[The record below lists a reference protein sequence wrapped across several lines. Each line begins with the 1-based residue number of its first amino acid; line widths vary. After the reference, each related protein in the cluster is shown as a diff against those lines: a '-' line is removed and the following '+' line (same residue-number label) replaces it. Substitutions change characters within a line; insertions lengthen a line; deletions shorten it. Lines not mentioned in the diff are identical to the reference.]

1 MQGKAVVRICMVV
14 AVILSLGVMFGCAG
28 REFAPKDPYPYWY
41 YPKELPEA
49 DRAVDQA
56 RAAGKDKECPDA
68 FNAVKDEK
76 DRAYEIYAACRDNE
90 AIAMA
95 REAAAKAKELCPPK
109 AAAVKPRAEEAK
121 AEALEDIHFKFDKA
135 TLTKKAKMILK
146 KNAQILKASPDTKI
160 RIEGNACQHGSEQYN
175 QRLSMRR
182 AEAVRRFLI
191 KEGISSERLS
201 VVAYGKTKPL
211 FEQKPTPKNKN
222 SKEMKA
228 NRRVHFEIMD

>member
-1 MQGKAVVRICMVV
+1 MQGETAVKACVIVAVV
-14 AVILSLGVMFGCAG
+14 LSLGVMFGCAG

-56 RAAGKDKECPDA
+56 RVAGKDKECPGAFDA
-68 FNAVKDEK
+68 VRDEK
-76 DRAYEIYAACRDNE
+76 ERAYEVYAACRDNE

-95 REAAAKAKELCPPK
+95 KEAAAKAKELCPPK
-109 AAAVKPRAEEAK
+109 AAAIKPKAEEAR

-146 KNAQILKASPDTKI
+146 KNIEILKASPDAKI
-160 RIEGNACQHGSEQYN
+160 RIEGNACQHGSERYN
-175 QRLSMRR
+175 QKLSMRR
-182 AEAVRRFLI
+182 AEAVRKFLI
-191 KEGISSERLS
+191 KEGISPERLS
-201 VVAYGKTKPL
+201 VAAYGKTKPL
-211 FEQKPTPKNKN
+211 FEQKATPKNKN

-228 NRRVHFEIMD
+228 NRRVHFEIVD